1 MTSSDPNAV
10 LQLGGAFTIER
21 AAELKGLLLRQIM
34 EQRPARL
41 DLRGITELD
50 TAGLQLLLAVK
61 RCWPRLSLVE
71 PSPVVTQVVDLL
83 RLADF
88 ID

>member
-1 MTSSDPNAV
+1 MAASDPNAV

-21 AAELKGLLLRQIM
+21 AAELKALLLQQIM
-34 EQRPARL
+34 ENRPERL
-41 DLRGITELD
+41 VLRGITELD
-50 TAGLQLLLAVK
+50 AAGLQLLLSVK

-71 PSPVVTQVVDLL
+71 PSPAVSQVVDLL

-88 ID
+88 LD

>member
-1 MTSSDPNAV
+1 MTTGNPTSV

-21 AAELKGLLLRQIM
+21 AAELKGLLLQQIM
-34 EQRPARL
+34 ENRPERL

-50 TAGLQLLLAVK
+50 TAGLQLLLSVK

-71 PSPVVTQVVDLL
+71 PSPAVTQVVDLL
-83 RLADF
+83 RLADL
-88 ID
+88 IG

>member
-1 MTSSDPNAV
+1 MTPSDPNPV

-21 AAELKGLLLRQIM
+21 AAELKGLLLQQIM
-34 EQRPARL
+34 EARPASL

-61 RCWPRLSLVE
+61 HCWPRLRLVE
-71 PSPVVTQVVDLL
+71 PSPAVSQVVDLL
-83 RLADF
+83 RLEDF
-88 ID
+88 IG